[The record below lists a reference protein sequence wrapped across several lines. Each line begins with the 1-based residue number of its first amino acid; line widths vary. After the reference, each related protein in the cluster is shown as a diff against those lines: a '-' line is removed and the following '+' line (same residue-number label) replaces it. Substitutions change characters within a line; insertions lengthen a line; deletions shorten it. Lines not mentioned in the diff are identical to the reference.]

1 MSESFFH
8 DTNAVVEKIIVSAL
22 ERTASDIHLE
32 SHKNKVRVRFRIDGL
47 LYDQES
53 IDQVPASQL
62 IACIKVL
69 ANIDV
74 AQKRI
79 AQDGK
84 FRFPGDSS
92 IDLRV
97 ATFPAIYGEKVVIR
111 VLHQTDTVVSLERI
125 GMLQNLLITFRELL
139 AKPSGFLLVSGPTG
153 AGKTTTLYAALTELN
168 STEKH
173 IITLEDPVE
182 YCLSG
187 VTQGQVHA
195 AIGFDFTDGMRA
207 LLRQDPDI
215 VLIGEMRDFKTAQ
228 TAIQAAL
235 TGHMVLSTVHTNDA
249 PSVIIRL
256 MDMGIEPFL
265 INAALSGVVAQRL
278 VRMLCTE
285 CKQEKKPNDQ
295 EREVLNRLHA
305 QIDTLFIARGCATC
319 FGMGHQGRIGIFE
332 FLIMSET
339 LQQFIIQRPALK
351 QLRAQ
356 ALADGM
362 QRMHDDGLQKVA
374 SGVISLQELFRVL
387 N

>member
-1 MSESFFH
+1 MSQSFFH
-8 DTNAVVEKIIVSAL
+8 DTNTLIDMLIASAL
-22 ERTASDIHLE
+22 QRTASDIHLE
-32 SHKNKVRVRFRIDGL
+32 SCKNKVRVRFRIDGL

-53 IDQVPASQL
+53 IDQVPAQQL

-74 AQKRI
+74 AQTRI

-84 FRFPGDSS
+84 FRFSDDNS

-97 ATFPAIYGEKVVIR
+97 ATFPAVYGEKVVIR
-111 VLHQTDTVVSLERI
+111 ILHHTDTVVALERI
-125 GMLQNLLITFRELL
+125 GMSPALLSSFRSLIT
-139 AKPSGFLLVSGPTG
+139 KPHGFLLVSGPTG
-153 AGKTTTLYAALTELN
+153 SGKTTTLYAALTELN
-168 STEKH
+168 TAEKH

-195 AIGFDFTDGMRA
+195 AIGFDFADGMRA

-215 VLIGEMRDFKTAQ
+215 VLIGEMRDCTTAQ

-249 PSVIIRL
+249 SSVIIRL

-265 INAALSGVVAQRL
+265 INAALSGVLAQRL
-278 VRMLCTE
+278 VRTLCTE
-285 CKQEKKPNDQ
+285 CKQEKQPDEH
-295 EREVLNRLHA
+295 ERAVLKRLSA
-305 QIDTLFIARGCATC
+305 QVDMLFVAPGCTVC
-319 FGMGHQGRIGIFE
+319 FGMGYRGRTGIFE
-332 FLIMSET
+332 LLIMSEAV
-339 LQQFIIQRPALK
+339 QQFVIQRPVLG

-356 ALADGM
+356 AIADGM
-362 QRMHDDGLQKVA
+362 QLMRHDGLQKVA